1 MVYKLVSNNKQQDT
15 QRRALTRQNK
25 ESALVINSALLLFLF
40 AFKEEK
46 NPDTVYRDKRGLS
59 LSLTKVGT
67 TTSKQSELIYK
78 VTICWIKREPFKKR
92 FPC

>member
-1 MVYKLVSNNKQQDT
+1 M
-15 QRRALTRQNK
+15 
-25 ESALVINSALLLFLF
+25 
-40 AFKEEK
+40 
-46 NPDTVYRDKRGLS
+46 YRDKKGLS

>member
-1 MVYKLVSNNKQQDT
+1 MVYKPVSNNKQQDT
-15 QRRALTRQNK
+15 QRRALTEQNK
-25 ESALVINSALLLFLF
+25 ESALVINSALLLFPF
-40 AFKEEK
+40 AREEK
-46 NPDTVYRDKRGLS
+46 IPDTVYRDKKGLS